1 MMVTAKVGLMA
12 FLLAAFA
19 FPAAAQE
26 AATAT
31 PPVAASNELPDPSH
45 VEIVPGKDFKWI
57 GGFGAHQALLF
68 GDPAKPGIYGVLI
81 KWDPGHFSK
90 PHFHSTDRYAY
101 VVSGTWW
108 VSSSTVW
115 NPSNAYPVP
124 AGSYVRDI
132 ADKVHWDG
140 ARDEPC
146 VLMLVGMGPVITTQ
160 VQENGK

>member
-1 MMVTAKVGLMA
+1 MLRWQRLKQGGAAMTALAKVKLLA

-19 FPAAAQE
+19 FPSAAQE

-45 VEIVPGKDFKWI
+45 VEIVPGKDFKWTS
-57 GGFGAHQALLF
+57 GFGARQALLF

-101 VVSGTWW
+101 VV
-108 VSSSTVW
+108 
-115 NPSNAYPVP
+115 
-124 AGSYVRDI
+124 
-132 ADKVHWDG
+132 
-140 ARDEPC
+140 
-146 VLMLVGMGPVITTQ
+146 
-160 VQENGK
+160 